1 MSKDE
6 QSREVERLIES
17 VLEIRNCRKDIAVAA
32 LSLTV
37 VRQNHKFPCRKD
49 GNIIKCLNILD
60 EIQKALDGEE
70 EKVVKSLKEII
81 KGDKGE
87 QHES

>member
-1 MSKDE
+1 MSEVE
-6 QSREVERLIES
+6 QSRELNRLIES
-17 VLEIRNCRKDIAVAA
+17 ALEIRNCRKDIAVAA

-60 EIQKALDGEE
+60 EIQKALEGEE
-70 EKVVKSLKEII
+70 EKVVKSLKESI
-81 KGDKGE
+81 KGNNKDGD
-87 QHES
+87 

>member
-1 MSKDE
+1 MNE
-6 QSREVERLIES
+6 QYKNVNRLIES

-32 LSLTV
+32 LSLSI
-37 VRQNHKFPCRKD
+37 VRQNNQFPCRKD

-60 EIQKALDGEE
+60 EIQKSLEGEE
-70 EKVVKSLKEII
+70 EKVVKSLKESI

-87 QHES
+87 

>member
-1 MSKDE
+1 MSDVEK
-6 QSREVERLIES
+6 SREVNRLIEL
-17 VLEIRNCRKDIAVAA
+17 VLEIRNCRKDIAVAS
-32 LSLTV
+32 LSLSV

-60 EIQKALDGEE
+60 EIQKELEGEE
-70 EKVVKSLKEII
+70 EKVVKSLKESI

-87 QHES
+87 

>member
-1 MSKDE
+1 MDE
-6 QSREVERLIES
+6 QYKNMNRLIES

-60 EIQKALDGEE
+60 EVQKALEGEE
-70 EKVVKSLKEII
+70 DKMVKSLKESI

-87 QHES
+87 RHES

>member
-1 MSKDE
+1 MDE
-6 QSREVERLIES
+6 QCKNMNRLIES

-60 EIQKALDGEE
+60 EVQKLLEGEE
-70 EKVVKSLKEII
+70 DKMVKSLKESI

-87 QHES
+87 RHES

>member
-1 MSKDE
+1 MSDAE
-6 QSREVERLIES
+6 QSREMNRLIES

-32 LSLTV
+32 LSLSV

-60 EIQKALDGEE
+60 EVQKALKDEE
-70 EKVVKSLKEII
+70 EKVVKSLKESI
-81 KGDKGE
+81 KGNGKAGD
-87 QHES
+87 